1 MKTHETI
8 RQLLALS
15 AAGLLDAADDRRV
28 REHVH
33 ECAEC
38 STALDDLAAVAA
50 DLGRLPAPPVPAD
63 LLARTQARVAAE
75 VAAQASSH
83 RRHGAILAAVGAGL
97 FAWMAA
103 LATWG
108 LYRLLAG
115 SAGWLAWLVLTTVP
129 AYMAAGAVAAMFAS
143 RRRLERSVS

>member
-1 MKTHETI
+1 MTKHETI

-15 AAGLLDAADDRRV
+15 AAGLLDAGDERRV
-28 REHVH
+28 REHVR
-33 ECAEC
+33 EC
-38 STALDDLAAVAA
+38 SACATALDDLAAVSA
-50 DLGRLPAPPVPAD
+50 DLCRLPAPMAPPD

-75 VAAQASSH
+75 LAAQQAGLH
-83 RRHGAILAAVGAGL
+83 HGAILAVGAGL

-108 LYRLLAG
+108 LYRFLAG

-129 AYMAAGAVAAMFAS
+129 AYMTAGAAAVMFAS
-143 RRRLERSVS
+143 RRRLERSQL